1 MSSHNQIFIIHFM
14 NLTYSGNLYNDVK
27 YNRKKM
33 IFKSRGGNIS
43 MSDQRKIRLT
53 ETVHGAG

>member
-1 MSSHNQIFIIHFM
+1 M

-33 IFKSRGGNIS
+33 ISKSRGGNIS
-43 MSDQRKIRLT
+43 MSDQHKIRLT

>member
-1 MSSHNQIFIIHFM
+1 VIEKDDFQI
-14 NLTYSGNLYNDVK
+14 T
-27 YNRKKM
+27 
-33 IFKSRGGNIS
+33 RGGNIS

>member
-1 MSSHNQIFIIHFM
+1 M

-33 IFKSRGGNIS
+33 IFKSRGGNIL